1 MAAEIIDGKKISA
14 EIKDEVKNDVEKY
27 KSQIGKVPGLAVV
40 LVGEDPASKVY
51 VRNKGLAC
59 EHIGIYSEQIVLDAD
74 ISQQELMDQ
83 VDKLNN
89 DPKIDGIL
97 VQSPLPDGLDEGMV
111 INNIDPSKDVDG
123 FHPFNVGRLLV
134 GDDTFISCT
143 PAGVQQMLIR
153 SGVETE
159 GKHVVIVGRSNI
171 VGKPM
176 MAIMVQKQAG
186 ANSTVTVCH
195 SRTADLPS
203 VTRQADIL
211 IAAIG
216 RARFV
221 TAEMVSEGTVV
232 IDVGI
237 NRVEDSSRKS
247 GYRLVGDVDYEPV
260 AKKASKITPVPGG
273 VGPMT
278 IAMLMHNTLKSFKAR
293 NNLN

>member
-14 EIKDEVKNDVEKY
+14 EIKDEVKIEVEKY
-27 KSQIGKVPGLAVV
+27 KNQIGKVPGLAVV

-51 VRNKGLAC
+51 VRNKGRAC
-59 EHIGIYSEQIVLDAD
+59 EHIGIYSEQIIMDTG
-74 ISQQELMDQ
+74 ISQPELMDKVNQ
-83 VDKLNN
+83 LNN

-97 VQSPLPDGLDEGMV
+97 VQSPLPDGLDEGQI

-134 GDDTFISCT
+134 GDDTFVSCT
-143 PAGVQQMLIR
+143 PAGVQQLLVR

-195 SRTADLPS
+195 SRTTDLPS

-221 TAEMVSEGTVV
+221 TADMVSEGTVV

-237 NRVEDSSRKS
+237 NRIEDSSRKS
-247 GYRLVGDVDYEPV
+247 GYRLVGDVDYDPV
-260 AKKASKITPVPGG
+260 AEKVSKITPVPGG

-278 IAMLMHNTLKSFKAR
+278 IAMLMYNTLKSFKAR

>member
-51 VRNKGLAC
+51 VRNKGRAC
-59 EHIGIYSEQIVLDAD
+59 EHIGIYSEQIVLDAG

-123 FHPFNVGRLLV
+123 FHPINVGRLLV

-143 PAGVQQMLIR
+143 PAGVQQMLVR

-176 MAIMVQKQAG
+176 MAIMVQKKAG

>member
-1 MAAEIIDGKKISA
+1 VAAEIIDGKKISA
-14 EIKDEVKNDVEKY
+14 EIKDEVKIEVEKY
-27 KSQIGKVPGLAVV
+27 KQQIGKVPGLAVV

-51 VRNKGLAC
+51 VRNKGRAC
-59 EHIGIYSEQIVLDAD
+59 EHIGIYSEQIIMDAS
-74 ISQQELMDQ
+74 ISQQELMDKVNQ
-83 VDKLNN
+83 LNN

-97 VQSPLPDGLDEGMV
+97 VQSPLPEGLDEGQV
-111 INNIDPSKDVDG
+111 INNIDPAKDVDG

-134 GDDTFISCT
+134 GADTFMSCT
-143 PAGVQQMLIR
+143 PAGVQQLLVR

-221 TAEMVSEGTVV
+221 TADMVSEGTVV

-237 NRVEDSSRKS
+237 NRIEDSSRKS
-247 GYRLVGDVDYEPV
+247 GYRLVGDVDYDLV
-260 AKKASKITPVPGG
+260 AEKVAKITPVPGG

-278 IAMLMHNTLKSFKAR
+278 IAMLMYNTLKSFKAR
-293 NNLN
+293 NNLS